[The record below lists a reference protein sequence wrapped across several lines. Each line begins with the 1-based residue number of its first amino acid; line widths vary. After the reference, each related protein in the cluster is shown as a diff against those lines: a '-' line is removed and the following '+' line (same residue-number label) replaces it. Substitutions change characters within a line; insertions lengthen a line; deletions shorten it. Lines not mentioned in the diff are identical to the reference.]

1 MHDLQ
6 GRMYESKTLKLNRE
20 KWHQF
25 PFYYKPYRPYRIIKD
40 LTIMPGATLTIE
52 KGVEVSDVFVSPNTL
67 FFYYNFDYNYIYIFM
82 DKFIQI
88 YW

>member
-1 MHDLQ
+1 
-6 GRMYESKTLKLNRE
+6 
-20 KWHQF
+20 
-25 PFYYKPYRPYRIIKD
+25 
-40 LTIMPGATLTIE
+40 MPGATLTIE